1 MKKRVNY
8 EKVKELAL
16 QGKRVKEIAE
26 ELGIYYTTVSYIL
39 KSFNIKLS
47 KAQFNEY
54 VFDNIDTE
62 EKAYWLGFIYA
73 DGCISDNIYS

>member
-26 ELGIYYTTVSYIL
+26 ELGIYYITVSYIL
-39 KSFNIKLS
+39 KSFNI
-47 KAQFNEY
+47 
-54 VFDNIDTE
+54 NII
-62 EKAYWLGFIYA
+62 KSSI
-73 DGCISDNIYS
+73 